1 MNRLRQLW
9 HYLDKVFDLSVLVR
23 QVRDRRVFPV
33 IPAPALHFCLLSG
46 ALLRIPS
53 LLDLSLKTR
62 GPGWQ
67 RLIGHGPI
75 SDDALGYALEHGRP
89 EDWRRVLAAVNRTL
103 KANKQF
109 ERAKIGGQLVV
120 TLDANEQ
127 FKSRSRCCPC
137 CGSRRIRIPGPQ
149 GQEQEFT
156 EYFHRQVYAHISGP
170 DFCVILDLE
179 PIGPGE
185 EEARAALRL
194 LGRLRRVY
202 GVRFFDV
209 VTVDAWYATGSFLR
223 AVEKL
228 GWGVVSV
235 LKQERYTIYQEASV
249 LGAQQKALCWQD
261 QGRHIQLREVR
272 DLDFTDPELGKL
284 RVVIADE
291 AWTQTRVVGGQ
302 PVSEP
307 KTSHWRWLASGRID
321 PLPAQVVW
329 QIGHQRWGIEN
340 HAFNELTR
348 HYGLEHCARHEPVA
362 IVVWLLIRVLGFVL
376 FELFAKLHLKTVRL
390 GHQTLQDLRDSLL
403 LALGRWEELESL
415 WSG

>member
-33 IPAPALHFCLLSG
+33 IPTPALHFSLLSG

-75 SDDALGYALEHGRP
+75 REDALGYALEHGRP
-89 EDWRRVLAAVNRTL
+89 EDWRSVLAAVNRTL
-103 KANKQF
+103 KANKQL

-120 TLDANEQ
+120 ALDANEQ

-137 CGSRRIRIPGPQ
+137 CGSRRIKIPGPQ
-149 GQEQEFT
+149 GQEQELT

-185 EEARAALRL
+185 EEARVALRL

-209 VTVDAWYATGSFLR
+209 VTVDAWYATGPFLR

-249 LGAQQKALCWQD
+249 LAAQQKALCWQD
-261 QGRHIQLREVR
+261 QGRQIQLREVR

-284 RVVIADE
+284 RVVITE
-291 AWTQTRVVGGQ
+291 ETWTQIQVVGGRR
-302 PVSEP
+302 VKEP
-307 KTSHWRWLASGRID
+307 KTSHWRWLTSGRIN
-321 PLPAQVVW
+321 PLPAQIVW

-340 HAFNELTR
+340 HAFNELTQ

-362 IVVWLLIRVLGFVL
+362 ILVWLLIRVLGFVL
-376 FELFAKLHLKTVRL
+376 FELYAKLHTKTVRR
-390 GHQTLQDLRDSLL
+390 GHQTLQDLRDTLL
-403 LALGRWEELESL
+403 LALGRWEELVPL